1 MNGDI
6 FGKVNY
12 IVNNSGDNPIPLA
25 WEFKESVNTDDFI
38 CGKNKQ
44 FVFRSPYTIG
54 KELWEYLHSHP
65 STPKGINID
74 KPNDL
79 IEWLNTI

>member
-1 MNGDI
+1 MKNGGEKMNRED
-6 FGKVNY
+6 FPMLNKNEV
-12 IVNNSGDNPIPLA
+12 IPDVIR
-25 WEFKESVNTDDFI
+25 SIYNTDDFI